1 MTTISIG
8 TDIPTNINTLERL
21 FFHAA
26 LTLNATIG
34 ATTFNLDGTNEG
46 GRTPNITI
54 NRGRAT
60 GDGKEY
66 AQIIAYIP
74 IDERI
79 NNNGLNQRPWLYA
92 EEISNN
98 AYPSGY
104 RAT

>member
-21 FFHAA
+21 FFHVA

-34 ATTFNLDGTNEG
+34 ATTFNLDGTADG
-46 GRTPNITI
+46 GRTPHIVV
-54 NRGRAT
+54 NRGRAS
-60 GDGKEY
+60 GNGKEY
-66 AQIIAYIP
+66 AQIVAYLP
-74 IDERI
+74 IDVRI
-79 NNNGLNQRPWLYA
+79 DTNALNQRPWMYA

-98 AYPSGY
+98 TYPSGY